1 MPSEEEQPKQQNQKL
16 NADKSPEPEE
26 IQINLKKFALVLGII
41 LIFSLI
47 AGAITEFGT

>member
-1 MPSEEEQPKQQNQKL
+1 MPSEEEQPKQQNKEL
-16 NADKSPEPEE
+16 NVDTSPEPEE

-47 AGAITEFGT
+47 VGAITEFGT